1 MTDLSVPAGGA
12 DPRIERLESLYYGKY
27 RGIVTHN
34 ADPEQLGRLRLLVP
48 SLFGGTFADGAA
60 SDDNL
65 VTDWAWPCV
74 PAGGAANQG
83 ELYIP
88 EVGAKVWVE
97 FEEGNLDCPIWV
109 GTFWA
114 KPGGQSEL
122 PKPNG
127 PDGAEL
133 DAVQGSDT
141 EPPTRKIIKTKK
153 GHTIQLEDKDGE
165 ELILIVH
172 KVDED
177 NCNVVLLNADGIA
190 ITDFSQNKIEMTAS
204 GITLTDLTGNEI
216 VMSDSEFKLT
226 AKVAF
231 AIDASGQ
238 AVEIK
243 ASTVD
248 FTKA

>member
-1 MTDLSVPAGGA
+1 MSDLSSVPAA
-12 DPRIERLESLYYGKY
+12 DPRIDRLENLYYGKY

-34 ADPEQLGRLRLLVP
+34 ADPEKLGRLRLLVP

-65 VTDWAWPCV
+65 VTDWAWPCL

-122 PKPNG
+122 PKPND
-127 PDGAEL
+127 PDGAEQSE
-133 DAVQGSDT
+133 VQD
-141 EPPTRKIIKTKK
+141 PPTRKIIKTKK

-172 KVDED
+172 KVDESTH
-177 NCNVVLLNADGIA
+177 NVVLLDAN
-190 ITDFSQNKIEMTAS
+190 
-204 GITLTDLTGNEI
+204 GITLTDFSGNVIQTTASGILLSDLTGNE
-216 VMSDSEFKLT
+216 VEMSDSAFNLT
-226 AKVAF
+226 SKVAF
-231 AIDASGQ
+231 TIDASGQ